1 MCQAGTKFASD
12 QKTNCLFCAAAG
24 QCFGLKLITVASP
37 GKPAH
42 VKLRCFTSNS
52 GEDSTT
58 SSAENSSKRISE
70 KFTSVEFSLPF
81 LTIGQMK

>member
-24 QCFGLKLITVASP
+24 QCFGLKLITIASP

-52 GEDSTT
+52 GEDSTH
-58 SSAENSSKRISE
+58 I
-70 KFTSVEFSLPF
+70 FSRKLF
-81 LTIGQMK
+81 KTNI

>member
-52 GEDSTT
+52 GEDYTT

-81 LTIGQMK
+81 LTIGQIK

>member
-12 QKTNCLFCAAAG
+12 QNTNCLFCAAAG

-42 VKLRCFTSNS
+42 VKLRCFTSKS
-52 GEDSTT
+52 GDASTT
-58 SSAENSSKRISE
+58 SSAGNSSKRISE
-70 KFTSVEFSLPF
+70 
-81 LTIGQMK
+81 

>member
-42 VKLRCFTSNS
+42 VKLRCYTSNS

-70 KFTSVEFSLPF
+70 KLTSVEFSLPF
-81 LTIGQMK
+81 LTIGQIK